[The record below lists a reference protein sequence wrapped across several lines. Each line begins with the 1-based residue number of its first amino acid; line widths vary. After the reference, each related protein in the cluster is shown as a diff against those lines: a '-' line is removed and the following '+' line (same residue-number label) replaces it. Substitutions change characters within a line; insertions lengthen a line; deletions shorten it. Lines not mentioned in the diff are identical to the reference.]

1 MKKELDPK
9 LVGVIVAVVVI
20 LGGFLLWNMVGRSV
34 ANQDSE
40 RVDPEKFME
49 NQQNRYGGAE
59 GTAQPE
65 MSAEEKAR
73 AGSGNP

>member
-9 LVGVIVAVVVI
+9 LVGAIVAVVVI

-40 RVDPEKFME
+40 RVDPEKFIE

-59 GTAQPE
+59 GTGQTG
-65 MSAEEKAR
+65 MSDEEKAR
-73 AGSGNP
+73 ASSGNP